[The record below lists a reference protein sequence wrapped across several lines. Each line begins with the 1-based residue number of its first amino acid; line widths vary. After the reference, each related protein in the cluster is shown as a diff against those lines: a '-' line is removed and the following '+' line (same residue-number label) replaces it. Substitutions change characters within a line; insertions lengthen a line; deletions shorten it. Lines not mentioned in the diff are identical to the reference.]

1 MSSKEVVLV
10 HKITKQQNAIDFSVI
25 ENSLL
30 KKKNKITIRSVDLK
44 LKASKIVFNNL
55 HGYAYDFCGGSIL
68 KDAGTPSKLVI
79 EKVTEYVIL
88 VFIYY
93 NPCDSN
99 INEVIAEMKNNHC
112 LGIDLGKKNTFAIVN
127 NFGKKPIL
135 IKGTMMAKLY
145 NENIKLFNEYLEGAI
160 RFIEDYIDKNDI
172 KTIYVG
178 NMYRYKPYDII
189 INRLKKIKKI
199 KVVVV
204 NEANTSK
211 ASFLD
216 NDILNGEWEFSGK
229 RLTRSQYISKNGTVF
244 DADIN
249 AAYNIMIVGNPFA
262 LYESERPQIE
272 PVNHNI
278 QDL

>member
-93 NPCDSN
+93 N
-99 INEVIAEMKNNHC
+99 K
-112 LGIDLGKKNTFAIVN
+112 L
-127 NFGKKPIL
+127 
-135 IKGTMMAKLY
+135 KGY
-145 NENIKLFNEYLEGAI
+145 YQE
-160 RFIEDYIDKNDI
+160 
-172 KTIYVG
+172 
-178 NMYRYKPYDII
+178 
-189 INRLKKIKKI
+189 
-199 KVVVV
+199 
-204 NEANTSK
+204 
-211 ASFLD
+211 
-216 NDILNGEWEFSGK
+216 
-229 RLTRSQYISKNGTVF
+229 
-244 DADIN
+244 
-249 AAYNIMIVGNPFA
+249 
-262 LYESERPQIE
+262 
-272 PVNHNI
+272 
-278 QDL
+278 